1 MVCGWIQFVWL
12 FPLPETTPP
21 PLPGTDRLSI
31 EMLTKT
37 LPYATVT
44 SGRRYFNNKKVAK
57 HNYKCLKVCV
67 FKLKLRPA
75 VHLKFRGVY
84 PFIICRE
91 SHDSFLLPATKAI

>member
-1 MVCGWIQFVWL
+1 MLMVCGWIQFVWL

-75 VHLKFRGVY
+75 GGY
-84 PFIICRE
+84 SQI
-91 SHDSFLLPATKAI
+91 